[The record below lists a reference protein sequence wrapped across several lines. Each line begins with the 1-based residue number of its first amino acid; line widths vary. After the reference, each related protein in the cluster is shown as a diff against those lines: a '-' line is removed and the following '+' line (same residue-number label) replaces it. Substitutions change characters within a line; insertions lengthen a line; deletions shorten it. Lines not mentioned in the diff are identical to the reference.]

1 MTIVLD
7 GPSANIDVKLSQL
20 ISTIRSMEPPRQL
33 AKAATAATAA
43 PKAEAAMTAT
53 LPSKA
58 APPALKQVLKAEE
71 AAKAATATAA
81 AMPAKTRLP
90 SQPPTPPPA
99 HLLRNSTRDGG
110 KSGKRGPTVRP
121 DRRGHSSKGG
131 DEGAKGGGKC
141 GKSRPLS
148 PDRRGHSCDKGAKG
162 GVRSWYGKD
171 RKGTKGTKS
180 AKRCWQPSDESSDEE
195 SRHTA
200 DRVRQT
206 LVENDS
212 PWVLEH
218 NRNSPGYI
226 YAPKGSREHEC
237 YTRPDGAHV
246 AEGYKHT
253 VGDTPPPPA
262 PPPPPR
268 QPHPQPAAPATPAAT
283 AAPELTATPPVPVPK
298 LAAASTQ
305 AVLQP
310 PAQTPTAAAGSAGS
324 GCAISVNLPEHFAGS
339 MNFSLGPGR
348 ATSDAASNPDRSVSS
363 VPAQATVGVRSSGRD
378 RSVSPVSV
386 YDAIDPLGDSS
397 DSSVYDAIDPLGA
410 SLPHLRRVADGR
422 FIPVEGLQGALR
434 PTTGTISGL
443 RRAHELARPSGIGDL
458 SKFEAIQQG
467 LMSKRTA
474 LNKKE
479 SSTRQHVHNVRKKN
493 KNTKSQRSQVATA
506 IKSAPPTRPR
516 NVGMA
521 QPVGPVGPVAHDHQ
535 DDVADPSRVDQLIQA
550 KEQLE
555 QYT

>member
-1 MTIVLD
+1 MVC
-7 GPSANIDVKLSQL
+7 GPGQL
-20 ISTIRSMEPPRQL
+20 Q
-33 AKAATAATAA
+33 
-43 PKAEAAMTAT
+43 
-53 LPSKA
+53 
-58 APPALKQVLKAEE
+58 
-71 AAKAATATAA
+71 
-81 AMPAKTRLP
+81 
-90 SQPPTPPPA
+90 
-99 HLLRNSTRDGG
+99 
-110 KSGKRGPTVRP
+110 
-121 DRRGHSSKGG
+121 
-131 DEGAKGGGKC
+131 
-141 GKSRPLS
+141 
-148 PDRRGHSCDKGAKG
+148 DKGAKG

-180 AKRCWQPSDESSDEE
+180 AKRCWQPSNESSDKE

-212 PWVLEH
+212 PWVLLTRLHLCSQE
-218 NRNSPGYI
+218 
-226 YAPKGSREHEC
+226 SREHEC
-237 YTRPDGAHV
+237 YTRPDRAHV

-253 VGDTPPPPA
+253 VWDTPPPPA

-283 AAPELTATPPVPVPK
+283 AAPELTATPPVPK

-339 MNFSLGPGR
+339 MQFSLGPGR

-397 DSSVYDAIDPLGA
+397 DSSVYDAIDPLSA

-443 RRAHELARPSGIGDL
+443 GRAHALARPSGIGDL

-479 SSTRQHVHNVRKKN
+479 SSTRQHVQNVRK

-521 QPVGPVGPVAHDHQ
+521 QPVGSVGPVTHDHQ